1 MSSVVF
7 LSCILGAGSVAM
19 LCSGLLVLQS
29 RGSNVSGT
37 RASTPSTVKANEP
50 KPSTSTKQ
58 VSVEHGR
65 FYTISSASGTFIG
78 HDFDKSRGKGKMCDA
93 VGTTKG
99 NGAKFKFTKEGS
111 DWTIATDCDGDSNFT
126 SFLTGGKDLIAARD
140 KKTPSTQAWTVACTG
155 RGCSLKNKK
164 LKKFLGG
171 SFESPSYSSTEVIY
185 RLSPA

>member
-1 MSSVVF
+1 
-7 LSCILGAGSVAM
+7 M
-19 LCSGLLVLQS
+19 LCSGLLVLRS
-29 RGSNVSGT
+29 RSSNVSA
-37 RASTPSTVKANEP
+37 ASPVVATSTNEP
-50 KPSTSTKQ
+50 PTTVKQ

-65 FYTISSASGTFIG
+65 FYTISSASGTSIG

-99 NGAKFKFTKEGS
+99 NGAKFKFTKDGS
-111 DWTIATDCDGDSNFT
+111 DWTIATDCDGDSNYT

-140 KKTPSTQAWTVACTG
+140 KKTSSTQAWVVACTD

-171 SFESPSYSSTEVIY
+171 SFESPTYSSTEVLY